1 MRIRKQVNMLICNI
15 IIIINDKKNKILRSG
30 MKKYSL
36 TAENN
41 LMNQIK
47 ILRVKLRMKCDTM

>member
-1 MRIRKQVNMLICNI
+1 MLICNI

-41 LMNQIK
+41 LMN
-47 ILRVKLRMKCDTM
+47 